1 MDVVRDLHGTGW
13 SVGGP
18 TDCRGVHVQQLG
30 GHIGKIF
37 EKKDVAS
44 LQPSESETAELK
56 DHVIIM
62 GFGRVGQTIAQLLS
76 ERLIPYVA
84 LDVRADRVLAGKAA
98 DLPIYFG
105 DAGSPAVLQHVGAAR
120 ARCAVITLNTPGA
133 NYRSVWAVNKNFPHI
148 QIFVRAHDVE
158 HGLNL
163 EKAGATAGTC
173 RAVRATAAGPCSRG
187 KLLAQVQRT
196 ATRVVVCMGDAGVWR
211 CSWSHPCMSG
221 GGGHLCIV
229 GALVSCHPCCTVSR
243 TGNPSIA

>member
-1 MDVVRDLHGTGW
+1 M
-13 SVGGP
+13 
-18 TDCRGVHVQQLG
+18 QQLG

-44 LQPSESETAELK
+44 LQPTESETAELK

-105 DAGSPAVLQHVGAAR
+105 DAGSPAVLEHVGAAR

-133 NYRSVWAVNKNFPHI
+133 NYRSVWAVNKNFPNV

-163 EKAGATAGTC
+163 EKAGATAG
-173 RAVRATAAGPCSRG
+173 AF
-187 KLLAQVQRT
+187 
-196 ATRVVVCMGDAGVWR
+196 
-211 CSWSHPCMSG
+211 
-221 GGGHLCIV
+221 
-229 GALVSCHPCCTVSR
+229 SR
-243 TGNPSIA
+243 TTAFARAAVLVAVCCAADAEFPSVLILAVLSGEWPWYWQR

>member
-1 MDVVRDLHGTGW
+1 MNQRERNPLTPR
-13 SVGGP
+13 VGVP
-18 TDCRGVHVQQLG
+18 VQQLG

-37 EKKDVAS
+37 EKKDVVS
-44 LQPSESETAELK
+44 LQPTESETAELK

-105 DAGSPAVLQHVGAAR
+105 DAGSPAVLEHVGAAR

-133 NYRSVWAVNKNFPHI
+133 NYRSVWAVNKNFPHV

-163 EKAGATAGTC
+163 EKAGATAGAGLLPCAVCCDGGSVLSTRLC
-173 RAVRATAAGPCSRG
+173 DVGFAAEKRLSPGGPGAVCSCSTISARARR
-187 KLLAQVQRT
+187 
-196 ATRVVVCMGDAGVWR
+196 R
-211 CSWSHPCMSG
+211 CEFMR
-221 GGGHLCIV
+221 HLCMV
-229 GALVSCHPCCTVSR
+229 YCWVMYVRMPRCFSAQG
-243 TGNPSIA
+243 

>member
-1 MDVVRDLHGTGW
+1 M
-13 SVGGP
+13 
-18 TDCRGVHVQQLG
+18 QQLG

-44 LQPSESETAELK
+44 LQPTESETAELK

-84 LDVRADRVLAGKAA
+84 LDVRADRVLTGKAA

-105 DAGSPAVLQHVGAAR
+105 DAGSPAVLEHVGAAR

-133 NYRSVWAVNKNFPHI
+133 NYRSVWAVNKNFPHVP
-148 QIFVRAHDVE
+148 IFVRAHDVE

-163 EKAGATAGTC
+163 EKAGATAGAAPPASSVLCVACAVYTC
-173 RAVRATAAGPCSRG
+173 VT
-187 KLLAQVQRT
+187 Q
-196 ATRVVVCMGDAGVWR
+196 
-211 CSWSHPCMSG
+211 
-221 GGGHLCIV
+221 
-229 GALVSCHPCCTVSR
+229 
-243 TGNPSIA
+243 